1 MWSVIWN
8 SGIVD
13 PMTNALLLFY
23 DLLGNNFFLAL
34 AAFTLVTRLLL
45 LPLNLR
51 QQRSMMKTQEMNP
64 HIQAIQ
70 KKYRDNP
77 QKMQEEFRRIGYNP
91 AESLSGCLLTFLQF
105 PIFIG
110 LYRAIQ
116 FVLASTPQGLY
127 ELSQRAYSF
136 INLTDLLPVGN
147 KFLWLNLAQPDP
159 ILILPVLV
167 VGSMFLSQKLMTP
180 TPAPVG
186 DGKKP
191 VDEDP
196 TQAAMRSM
204 QYTMPAMFGLFSLQ
218 FPAGVSIYFIFSSL
232 IGILQSMIVKRERD
246 AAKAVEVKKP
256 WLEQSEPEVID
267 EPAPEAPAVKAGI
280 GVRSRGSGAK
290 KTSKRKQQ
298 SARR

>member
-13 PMTNALLLFY
+13 PMTNVLLLFY

-51 QQRSMMKTQEMNP
+51 QQRTMMKTQEMNP
-64 HIQAIQ
+64 QIQAIQ

-136 INLTDLLPVGN
+136 INLTDLLPVSN

-180 TPAPVG
+180 TPASANG
-186 DGKKP
+186 GKKP
-191 VDEDP
+191 AEEDP

-246 AAKAVEVKKP
+246 AAKAAEVKKP
-256 WLEQSEPEVID
+256 WLEQSEPEIVD
-267 EPAPEAPAVKAGI
+267 EPAPEAPVVKAGI
-280 GVRSRGSGAK
+280 GVRPRGSGPK